1 VSPTKTKADEPAKA
15 GEPPKTD
22 EAARTDERTDARGV
36 EDLTRTARQVV
47 RSGRDLITDVGE
59 ILERE
64 LAMAVSISERLRDQ
78 TVSQQMLSEARSLR
92 VQSSV
97 RESAHHIVD
106 LIADAVGVTTLT
118 IARFGER
125 LADEPRPPLHAREAQ
140 PAQAEPNA

>member
-1 VSPTKTKADEPAKA
+1 VSPTKTKIDEPPVARD
-15 GEPPKTD
+15 EPPV
-22 EAARTDERTDARGV
+22 ARTGL
-36 EDLTRTARQVV
+36 EDLTRTAGQVA

-59 ILERE
+59 MLERE

-97 RESAHHIVD
+97 RDSAHHIVD

-118 IARFGER
+118 IARFGEQ
-125 LADEPRPPLHAREAQ
+125 LADEPRPPLRARQ
-140 PAQAEPNA
+140 AQAAETDPNA